1 MMSDLSDLSLPDGI
15 SIPPNEEVLLR
26 FKREYTAL
34 LYPYL
39 INVGILIGSI
49 LILIIVIDII
59 IFGFVG
65 FNFLVA
71 IWWAITAFFGVSIW
85 IILGVIGG
93 FLIVPIVGY
102 FYTKSHVYIV
112 TNKRF
117 IVYWKFLFISI
128 RETKIEKVT
137 DMIVNQGLWGR
148 VFNFGDINPITP
160 GQQMSIPTQ
169 GQSQANLGIFGLILG
184 GGTGNAGTSAQ
195 SFNAFSGV
203 KFPFDIL
210 YKFKSIDR
218 YGKVLD
224 ANR

>member
-1 MMSDLSDLSLPDGI
+1 MMSGLSLPEGVN
-15 SIPPNEEVLLR
+15 IPPNEEILLR
-26 FKREYTAL
+26 FKREYSAL

-39 INVGILIGSI
+39 INVGIWIISI
-49 LILIIVIDII
+49 FTIFLIINII
-59 IFGFVG
+59 IFGFTGWSILTIVWWSIVTF
-65 FNFLVA
+65 FN
-71 IWWAITAFFGVSIW
+71 ISIW
-85 IILGVIGG
+85 IIIAVIGG
-93 FLIVPIVGY
+93 LMIVPILGY

-117 IVYWKFLFISI
+117 IIYWKFLFISI

-137 DMIVNQGLWGR
+137 DMVVNQGLWGR
-148 VFNFGDINPITP
+148 VFNFGDLNPITP
-160 GQQMSIPTQ
+160 GQQMSIPVQ
-169 GQSQANLGIFGLILG
+169 GQSQANYGIFGLISG
-184 GGTGNAGTSAQ
+184 SGMGYGGTGSQ
-195 SFNAFSGV
+195 SFNGFSGV